1 LPYDPIFISAEH
13 GDGLPDLFQKIKM
26 HIPEHKEEEFINK
39 KKKRVER
46 YLEYKDL
53 LMDEI
58 V

>member
-1 LPYDPIFISAEH
+1 
-13 GDGLPDLFQKIKM
+13 M
-26 HIPEHKEEEFINK
+26 HIPEHKEEEFTNK

-58 V
+58 VQIKKNEMAKGDPED